1 MGLLV
6 IVFCLF
12 EVFTCVYVVV
22 DVVEELYQKQIRIAE
37 EEVVAVVLQHIYG
50 FAAIVIAEKILSQ
63 PLIVAGQLVVDEC
76 EIVVVS
82 RLTKLLCFFQLL
94 DTCFSGLV
102 ELSHA
107 HLPEE
112 CPCLELSIVAGQIKE
127 HSQVLGTGF

>member
-1 MGLLV
+1 MVWRFLGNV
-6 IVFCLF
+6 AT
-12 EVFTCVYVVV
+12 FTDGSNAFGGVV

-94 DTCFSGLV
+94 DTCFSGQSSESDAPTSLGVAEQV
-102 ELSHA
+102 EACDRPLNES
-107 HLPEE
+107 
-112 CPCLELSIVAGQIKE
+112 
-127 HSQVLGTGF
+127 T